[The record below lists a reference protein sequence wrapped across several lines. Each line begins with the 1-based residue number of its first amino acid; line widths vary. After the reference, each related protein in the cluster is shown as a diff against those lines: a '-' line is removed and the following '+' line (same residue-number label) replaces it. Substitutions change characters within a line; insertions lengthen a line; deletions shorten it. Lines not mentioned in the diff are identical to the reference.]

1 MEHEP
6 KKNRIRINLLLA
18 LGALLFAAA
27 TIVLWFLLRPKPG
40 AGGSFVIRYGNGETL
55 TVPADETRT
64 VVIRDG
70 KLVDEATGEG
80 RPADEATGEG
90 DENVIHIENGS
101 ARMERANCRHED
113 CVQQGVLNAETA
125 VTRPLGAWI
134 ICAPHRVYIEYVGDG
149 A

>member
-80 RPADEATGEG
+80 
-90 DENVIHIENGS
+90 DENVIRIENGS

>member
-18 LGALLFAAA
+18 LGALLFAVA

-80 RPADEATGEG
+80 
-90 DENVIHIENGS
+90 DENVIRIENGS

>member
-80 RPADEATGEG
+80 
-90 DENVIHIENGS
+90 DENVIRIENGE
-101 ARMERANCRHED
+101 AWMEEANCPHRE
-113 CVQQGVLNAETA
+113 CMKQGRMNEETA
-125 VTRPLGAWI
+125 NRVMSVMWI
-134 ICAPHRVYIEYVGDG
+134 VCAPHRVSIEYVGNG
-149 A
+149 K

>member
-80 RPADEATGEG
+80 
-90 DENVIHIENGS
+90 DENVIRIENGS
-101 ARMERANCRHED
+101 ARMERTNCRHED

-134 ICAPHRVYIEYVGDG
+134 ICAPHRV
-149 A
+149 

>member
-80 RPADEATGEG
+80 